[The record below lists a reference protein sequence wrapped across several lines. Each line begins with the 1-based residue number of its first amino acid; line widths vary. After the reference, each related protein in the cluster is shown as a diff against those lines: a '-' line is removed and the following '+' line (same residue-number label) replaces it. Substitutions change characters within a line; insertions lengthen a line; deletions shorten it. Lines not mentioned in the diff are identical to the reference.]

1 MQSSLFFANEASC
14 DVLSG
19 AEGYSAADIFHMSK
33 NFTAFTYD
41 DLVLMPAHIH
51 FGVNDVSIKSKLTR
65 NITLNIP
72 FVSSPMDTVTE
83 SNMAIHMALHGG
95 IGILHSNMPP
105 ESQAD
110 QVRIVKKFKNG
121 FITDLLCL
129 SPTHNVGD
137 VLRIKNTFG
146 YSGIPITENGKMGGK
161 LGGILSNRDFA
172 FIEDP
177 TIQIRDIM
185 TPRDKLILLAV
196 EGVSL
201 EAANDILKKCKKGKL
216 PVVNDKD
223 EIIALIARRD
233 LQKNID
239 FPLAMKD
246 KQNKQRMGYTPPSHT
261 VLSFPVTEPTMVIL
275 GYCLDVK

>member
-1 MQSSLFFANEASC
+1 
-14 DVLSG
+14 
-19 AEGYSAADIFHMSK
+19 
-33 NFTAFTYD
+33 
-41 DLVLMPAHIH
+41 
-51 FGVNDVSIKSKLTR
+51 
-65 NITLNIP
+65 
-72 FVSSPMDTVTE
+72 MDTVTE

-161 LGGILSNRDFA
+161 LVGILSNRDFA

-185 TPRDKLILLAV
+185 TPRDKLILAV

-223 EIIALIARRD
+223 EIVALIARRD